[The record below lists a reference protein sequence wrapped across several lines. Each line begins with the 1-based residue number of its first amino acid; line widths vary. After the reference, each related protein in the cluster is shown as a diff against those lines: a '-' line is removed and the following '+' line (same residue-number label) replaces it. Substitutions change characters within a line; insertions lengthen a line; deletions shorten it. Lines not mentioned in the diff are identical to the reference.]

1 MSTSANKSSMLSN
14 INQKINKNFTTA
26 KENFTNMNT
35 YIAFYTI
42 FSTLTVVSLF
52 VTFFLS
58 GIAAWGMQVSGYGLL
73 FLAMIMLFINMVL
86 NSKNSNTTSN
96 ADSPKINYWCVGGYL
111 AVMFASI
118 GMKIYSL
125 AAYKDRIISNEK
137 YYSYFNGSNVGLI
150 FLQTM
155 FISCYGFKKSIPY
168 VVLLLGLLL
177 LSSAISDF
185 IIIAYFYAD
194 GFCSVYHT

>member
-1 MSTSANKSSMLSN
+1 MNNTISPKGIRT
-14 INQKINKNFTTA
+14 KISDMATTVKN
-26 KENFTNMNT
+26 NFTNMNT

-73 FLAMIMLFINMVL
+73 CLAMIMLFIDMVL
-86 NSKNSNTTSN
+86 KSKNSNTSSN
-96 ADSPKINYWCVGGYL
+96 TDSPKINYWCVGGYL

-155 FISCYGFKKSIPY
+155 FISCYGFKNSIPY
-168 VVLLLGLLL
+168 VLLLLGLLL

-194 GFCSVYHT
+194 GFCSVCRTEIYV